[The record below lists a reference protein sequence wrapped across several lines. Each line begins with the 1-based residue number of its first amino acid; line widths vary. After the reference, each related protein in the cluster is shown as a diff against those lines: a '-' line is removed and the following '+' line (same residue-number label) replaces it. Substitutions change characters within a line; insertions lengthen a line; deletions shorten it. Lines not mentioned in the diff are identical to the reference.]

1 MKHCPHIQP
10 SPNVLAQEE
19 HVNSYFYKILIKNRK
34 KKKMNPSAWEIYK
47 RRGGETQ
54 EEQVNSMMHSAPS

>member
-1 MKHCPHIQP
+1 MKHCSHIQP

-34 KKKMNPSAWEIYK
+34 KKKMN
-47 RRGGETQ
+47 RRTCRDGPQKGVSDT
-54 EEQVNSMMHSAPS
+54 

>member
-1 MKHCPHIQP
+1 MKHCSHIQP

-47 RRGGETQ
+47 RRGGGGGGWGKW
-54 EEQVNSMMHSAPS
+54 S